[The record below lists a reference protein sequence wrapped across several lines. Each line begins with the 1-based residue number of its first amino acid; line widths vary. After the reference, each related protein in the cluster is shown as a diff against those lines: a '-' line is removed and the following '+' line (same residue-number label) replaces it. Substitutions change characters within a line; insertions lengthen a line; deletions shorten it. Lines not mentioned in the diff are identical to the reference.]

1 MVGGAREVRSREK
14 ELKGY
19 KSALLRHWY
28 LKKKATPWEN
38 GLLAKTL
45 SKNSH

>member
-19 KSALLRHWY
+19 KPALLRHWY
-28 LKKKATPWEN
+28 FKKLYW
-38 GLLAKTL
+38 
-45 SKNSH
+45 SIVD